1 MSGEKIQDTIIS
13 MEKALEKET
22 DENLLVCYWLIK
34 KAQRYFLAG
43 MVEKTTMHAMLEQAV
58 RGEVDKLGI
67 MVGRL

>member
-13 MEKALEKET
+13 MEKALEKA